1 MLLLLSHDWAP
12 PYNSTGRAFSYMS
25 LSNPQNTMRQVT
37 LVTSFWV
44 GKFTGKDIK
53 WLTNHSVWKQQSQNR
68 IQIHGTRVQSLSFP
82 SYLSEVSLQW
92 RLTIDI
98 SVQFSLV
105 AQSCPTLCDSVNH
118 STPGLPVHHQLPEST
133 QTHVHWVGNTIQP
146 SDPLLTPSPPA
157 FSLS

>member
-1 MLLLLSHDWAP
+1 MTEHRLTTALVEHFRTGVYLILRTLRGRLHLSPHFEWE
-12 PYNSTGRAFSYMS
+12 NSQAKILNGW
-25 LSNPQNTMRQVT
+25 PVT
-37 LVTSFWV
+37 QFGSSKVR
-44 GKFTGKDIK
+44 
-53 WLTNHSVWKQQSQNR
+53 QNR
-68 IQIHGTRVQSLSFP
+68 IQIHGTRVQLLCFP

-105 AQSCPTLCDSVNH
+105 AQSCPTLCDPVNH

-133 QTHVHWVGNTIQP
+133 QTHVHWVSKTIQP
-146 SDPLLTPSPPA
+146 SDPLSTPSPPA